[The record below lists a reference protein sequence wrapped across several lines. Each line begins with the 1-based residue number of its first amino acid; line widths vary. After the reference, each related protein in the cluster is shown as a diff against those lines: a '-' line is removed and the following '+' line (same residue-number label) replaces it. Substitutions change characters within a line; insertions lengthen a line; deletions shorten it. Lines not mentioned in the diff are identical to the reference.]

1 MEFDEQ
7 PPFYKKRGVNMK
19 IYAFDIGFEKF
30 KNVGVWNGI
39 YLHGTLQE
47 EVGFDLVGCKRKP
60 KKEGVYDV
68 EVALPNGNVRN
79 AILYYW
85 KDTTNKDRGLVIDKF
100 DIEEMHIYAF
110 RRYRQKA
117 EVI

>member
-30 KNVGVWNGI
+30 KNVDVWSGI
-39 YLHGTLQE
+39 YLHGSLE
-47 EVGFDLVGCKRKP
+47 KEVGFDLVGCKRKP

-68 EVALPNGNVRN
+68 EVALPDGNVRN

-85 KDTTNKDRGLVIDKF
+85 KDTTNKDRGLVVDKF
-100 DIEEMHIYAF
+100 DEEIMHIYAF
-110 RRYRQKA
+110 RRYRRKA

>member
-30 KNVGVWNGI
+30 KNVDVWNGI
-39 YLHGTLQE
+39 YLHGSLQE

-68 EVALPNGNVRN
+68 EVALPDGNVRN

-85 KDTTNKDRGLVIDKF
+85 KDTTNKDRGLVVDKF
-100 DIEEMHIYAF
+100 DIEEMHIYALKM
-110 RRYRQKA
+110 YRQKA